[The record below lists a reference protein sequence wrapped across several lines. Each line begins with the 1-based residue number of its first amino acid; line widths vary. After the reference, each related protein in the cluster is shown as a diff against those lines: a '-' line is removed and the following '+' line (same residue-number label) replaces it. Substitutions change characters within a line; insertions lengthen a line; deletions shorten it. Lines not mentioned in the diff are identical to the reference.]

1 MAYYNPSD
9 KYYILVKEDDYGVY
23 EPIETPEVNQRLY
36 PIIPGDGFNMSV
48 NPQQNLI
55 ETNVGRGYPFLA
67 NNAGIPEVTGTLT
80 CLVDDGANDSASSGT
95 NVQNAKHLIEW
106 GAGESDVPNLT
117 DLPSWSIVVGEATES
132 VDEELFLGV
141 KATSMTL
148 ASSSDPG
155 GQRLTAS
162 YDLVARRAYYGAECV
177 ENTAMT
183 DYPDE
188 ADGALANYP
197 TTSGYYHTQGVL
209 TMGLAGSTAVNAR
222 VMDFSLT
229 FTNTM
234 DMGLGT
240 GTSMEWC
247 TMMGRQVTCDLT
259 IEYDDPK
266 YRNAFLGY
274 APTGGSSGSSV
285 TAPANCELSMKY
297 GTAGSSPATQLVLDL
312 KSQIIVTAFEP
323 INSLNT
329 RSRANI
335 SFIARV
341 GTSVGAFTPDF
352 SFTLA

>member
-9 KYYILVKEDDYGVY
+9 KYYILVKETDYGVY
-23 EPIETPEVNQRLY
+23 VPIQTPEVNQRLY

-67 NNAGIPEVTGTLT
+67 NNAGIPEVTGTMT
-80 CLVDDGANDSASSGT
+80 CLVDDGANDSASAAT
-95 NVQNAKHLIEW
+95 NVQNAKSLIEW
-106 GAGESDVPNLT
+106 GVGESDVPSIT
-117 DLPSWSIVVGEATES
+117 DLPSWSIVVGESTGEA
-132 VDEELFLGV
+132 DRELFLGV

-162 YDLVARRAYYGAECV
+162 YDLVARRAYYGLECT
-177 ENTAMT
+177 ENTAMAS
-183 DYPDE
+183 YPNE
-188 ADGALANYP
+188 ADGVLANYP

-209 TMGLAGSTAVNAR
+209 TMGIAGSTAVNAK

-266 YRNAFLGY
+266 YKNAFLGY
-274 APTGGSSGSSV
+274 APVTSGGDV
-285 TAPANCELSMKY
+285 TAPANCELSMTY
-297 GTAGSSPATQLVLDL
+297 GTSGSDPATQLVLDL

-323 INSLNT
+323 VNSLNT
-329 RSRANI
+329 RSRANV

-341 GTSVGAFTPDF
+341 GASGSSFTPDF

>member
-9 KYYILVKEDDYGVY
+9 KYYILVKETDYGEF
-23 EPIETPEVNQRLY
+23 EPIQTPEVNQRLY

-67 NNAGIPEVTGTLT
+67 NNAGIPEVTGTMT

-95 NVQNAKHLIEW
+95 NVQNAFHLIEW
-106 GAGESDVPNLT
+106 GAGEADVPSLT
-117 DLPSWSIVVGEATES
+117 DLPSWSIVAGETTGNA
-132 VDEELFLGV
+132 DDQLFLGV

-162 YDLVARRAYYGAECV
+162 YDLVAKRAYYGAECV
-177 ENTAMT
+177 DNTDMAS
-183 DYPDE
+183 YPAE
-188 ADGALANYP
+188 ADGVLANYP
-197 TTSGYYHTQGVL
+197 TTSGYYHTQGDL
-209 TMGLAGSTAVNAR
+209 TMGIAGSTAANAT
-222 VMDFSLT
+222 VSDFSLT

-274 APTGGSSGSSV
+274 DPTGTGSDV
-285 TAPANCELSMKY
+285 TAPADCALSIKY
-297 GTAGSSPATQLVLDL
+297 GTSGSSPATQLVLDL

-323 INSLNT
+323 VNSLNT

-341 GTSVGAFTPDF
+341 GASGSSFTPDF